1 MNKIF
6 SLVLLSALT
15 LSAIYVFAAPKGKH
29 VGIVNRVEGKA
40 VVFHEGDNQSVT
52 LETGSKVY
60 VNDKIVTE
68 KNAKVQVLLRNDCV
82 FTVAEESE
90 LVITKD
96 MYSGI
101 TGKRETVVSL
111 VKGKLRSVVGKSYRS
126 SGSKYEVHTRTAIA
140 GVRGTQ
146 NLVETKD
153 NPPSTNVYGIENK
166 TNVRNINRNIP
177 GDLNL
182 GSGNGA
188 RVPLDGPPEPFEFD
202 FNDPALRGLL
212 GGTTI
217 GGGSGDVED
226 DVNMGSFFGGPDGF
240 GAPEHPDIEPF
251 DIEQKDMDETP
262 PFDQSPDHREDIY
275 DYIHDENHC
284 GYSLEG

>member
-6 SLVLLSALT
+6 SLFLLTALT
-15 LSAIYVFAAPKGKH
+15 LSAIYVFAAPKGKQ
-29 VGIVNRVEGKA
+29 VGIVNRIEGKA
-40 VVFHEGDNQSVT
+40 VVFHAGDNQPEV

-96 MYSGI
+96 IYSKV

-111 VKGKLRSVVGKSYRS
+111 FKGKLRSVVGKSYRA
-126 SGSKYEVHTRTAIA
+126 SGSRYEVHTKTAIA

-166 TNVRNINRNIP
+166 TNVKNSNKNVKGNLDVGP
-177 GDLNL
+177 GK
-182 GSGNGA
+182 GA
-188 RVPLDGPPEPFEFD
+188 RVPQNGPPEPFEFD

-212 GGTTI
+212 GGTTV

-226 DVNMGSFFGGPDGF
+226 DVNMGSFMGGPDGF
-240 GAPEHPDIEPF
+240 GAPEHPDLEPF
-251 DIEQKDMDETP
+251 DIEQRDRNETP
-262 PFDQSPDHREDIY
+262 PFDQTPDQQQQQQHDSPDQCS
-275 DYIHDENHC
+275 IHCPPE
-284 GYSLEG
+284 